1 MKSLISSLNLKNTSP
16 LAADSFS
23 LFSEM
28 TISKQFILDTIK
40 DTAECQ
46 NLNRLEKFNVF
57 INVCD
62 NMLAEN
68 RITKAQHTRWT
79 NVY

>member
-1 MKSLISSLNLKNTSP
+1 MPGTTSTFKMITTK
-16 LAADSFS
+16 A
-23 LFSEM
+23 E
-28 TISKQFILDTIK
+28 ILDVIK

-62 NMLAEN
+62 NLLEDG
-68 RITKAQHTRWT
+68 RITPAKHKQWT
-79 NVY
+79 QVW

>member
-1 MKSLISSLNLKNTSP
+1 MAITKAI
-16 LAADSFS
+16 
-23 LFSEM
+23 
-28 TISKQFILDTIK
+28 ILDTIK

-46 NLNRLEKFNVF
+46 NLNRLEKFNIF

>member
-1 MKSLISSLNLKNTSP
+1 MITTKQ
-16 LAADSFS
+16 
-23 LFSEM
+23 
-28 TISKQFILDTIK
+28 TIIDVIK

-62 NMLAEN
+62 NMLESGHISAA
-68 RITKAQHTRWT
+68 KHKQWT
-79 NVY
+79 EIW